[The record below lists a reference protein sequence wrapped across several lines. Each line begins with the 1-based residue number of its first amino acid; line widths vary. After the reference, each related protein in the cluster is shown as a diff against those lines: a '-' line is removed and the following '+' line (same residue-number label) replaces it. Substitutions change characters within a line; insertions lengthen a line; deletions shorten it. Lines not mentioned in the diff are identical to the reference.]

1 MVHKI
6 SRMTRKLVRILIL
19 IIIKNMFVSWP
30 LATAI
35 TNMFYFFKKNVIW
48 KMKKRKEKR
57 RTHVTH
63 LSRITN
69 YVTYAMFYDA
79 IMLEKRN
86 VRWQHSAFDL
96 VFFYIKKNLRT
107 KERGRERGYKLVDI
121 ILRQKIRDN
130 KNIQD
135 INLYIF

>member
-1 MVHKI
+1 MVNEI
-6 SRMTRKLVRILIL
+6 SRGTRKVVRILVL
-19 IIIKNMFVSWP
+19 IIIKNMFIIWP

-35 TNMFYFFKKNVIW
+35 TNMFFLLKKMW
-48 KMKKRKEKR
+48 FEKWRKEKR
-57 RTHVTH
+57 REEHMLLTCPES
-63 LSRITN
+63 LITLH
-69 YVTYAMFYDA
+69 MPCFYDA

-86 VRWQHSAFDL
+86 VRWQHSAFDI

-107 KERGRERGYKLVDI
+107 KERGRGRGYKLVDI